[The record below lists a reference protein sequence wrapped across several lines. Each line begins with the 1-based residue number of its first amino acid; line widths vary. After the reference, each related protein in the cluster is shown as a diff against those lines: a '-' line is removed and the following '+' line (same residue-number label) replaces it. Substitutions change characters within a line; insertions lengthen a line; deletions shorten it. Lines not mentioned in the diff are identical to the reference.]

1 MIDSKFQDFVKIDQV
16 QVPEPNER
24 ANKIQ
29 KYSNITLVMTEMCFN
44 MYKHIIK

>member
-1 MIDSKFQDFVKIDQV
+1 MINSIFQDFDKIDQV

-44 MYKHIIK
+44 MYKHVIK